1 MFLIVFHELTTT
13 DQILSLKIE
22 KEERK
27 IVSAAKYQSIP
38 TFELLLPKGESKAF
52 KLYQNL
58 ACVCVCVFVFKKLPK
73 QSKGKPNLLPH
84 GDVTILIKS
93 RVSLADAQV

>member
-22 KEERK
+22 KKERR

-58 ACVCVCVFVFKKLPK
+58 VCVCVCVFKKLPR

-93 RVSLADAQV
+93 RVSLAGALV

>member
-58 ACVCVCVFVFKKLPK
+58 ACVFVFKKLPK

>member
-1 MFLIVFHELTTT
+1 MMFLIVFHELTTT
-13 DQILSLKIE
+13 DQILSLETE
-22 KEERK
+22 KKERK

-58 ACVCVCVFVFKKLPK
+58 ACVCVRMCACVCV
-73 QSKGKPNLLPH
+73 
-84 GDVTILIKS
+84 
-93 RVSLADAQV
+93 RVQEIAQAEQRKA

>member
-22 KEERK
+22 KKERK

-38 TFELLLPKGESKAF
+38 TFELLLPKGERKAF
-52 KLYQNL
+52 KLYQIWR
-58 ACVCVCVFVFKKLPK
+58 VCVFVFKKLPK